1 VNNEIFE
8 KMPLALGMQIKRL
21 AIVLVASLLFTA
33 CSQESQDSSTESSA
47 ESSNANILRSE
58 LNRPWPAP
66 VTPTEEL
73 PDPAIARSPEEAIKT
88 ITTAPGYQLELVAAE
103 PLVQDPIIAE
113 FDGDGRLWVLEMRG
127 FAYHENM
134 ENSWEPTSELVIL
147 EDTDNDTVFD
157 KRTVFMNELILPRS
171 FKILDNNCALVGA
184 PPNLFHACDTDG
196 DLQADTRE
204 IIEDTFSEEGVLEH
218 GANGLY
224 WGIDNTIN
232 VSEHN
237 WHLKISEDGFYT
249 SPIHNRGQ
257 WLITQDDAG
266 RIYRNVNSNPL
277 HVDYISPD
285 YYARNF
291 NLIRTTGNYY
301 NLIDQ
306 SEAEIWPI
314 RPTPGL
320 NRAYRAQATRE
331 DGSASYYGGT
341 SSPMIFRGDRL
352 PEEIQGEPLVVDS
365 PTNLIHL
372 LKLTD
377 DGAGN
382 LYADDF
388 YDRGEIIASTDER
401 FRPVQM
407 VPSWDGTFYVID
419 MYRGVSQ
426 DYPYQ
431 TSYLKNYIEEHG
443 LADHRGLG
451 RVYRVVHS
459 DYELDSEK
467 PSMSDDTPLELV
479 GHLTHPNGWW
489 RDTAQQL
496 LVQRADEEAVPAL
509 RDLVLNSDNEKARL
523 HALWTLDGM
532 ETMGVEGAVN
542 ANMVQTALDDSWW
555 AIRASGVRLAEPW
568 LQEGDTAMLDSVMSL
583 LEDQHWQVR
592 RQLAASLGELPEDQ
606 RIEPLIDVLSLYGD
620 QDQTT
625 VDVAI
630 SGLAGMEEEFLDLWL
645 QQDAPHADV
654 AGMLAGAM
662 AKPKDVDTVEHLIDL
677 ATNSDLP
684 EEVRAR
690 MLHGMAQGLEGA
702 DGRVR
707 SDGVAGGR
715 AGGAPPGMRPD
726 RPAVIQVDI
735 SAEPSELLAL
745 IADVEGRLGDAARYA
760 EATLGW
766 PGKPRVEGR
775 PRTEVEEQLF
785 QQGAQI
791 YASTCA
797 ACHGPEG
804 LGTAA
809 GKSLAGSPF
818 VNMGGEVFTAIMLQG
833 KEGDT
838 GLMPPQSTMND
849 QQLASVITYVRGA
862 FGNTSSPLNE
872 IAVGEYR
879 QMLSYRNIPWTEEE
893 LIELD

>member
-1 VNNEIFE
+1 MNNQIFHRIS
-8 KMPLALGMQIKRL
+8 LAAGMQLKKSV
-21 AIVLVASLLFTA
+21 AIMFATVFVAA
-33 CSQESQDSSTESSA
+33 CSQDGQDVSPA
-47 ESSNANILRSE
+47 EIQNDNILRSE
-58 LNRPWPAP
+58 LNRPWPAAVP
-66 VTPTEEL
+66 PTEEL
-73 PDPAIARSPEEAIKT
+73 PDPAVARSPEEAIKT
-88 ITTAPGYQLELVAAE
+88 ITTAPGYQLELVASE
-103 PLVQDPIIAE
+103 PLVQDPIIGE
-113 FDGDGRLWVLEMRG
+113 FDYDGRLWVLEMRG
-127 FAYHENM
+127 FAYEEDM
-134 ENSWEPTSELVIL
+134 QNSWEPTSELVIL
-147 EDTDNDTVFD
+147 EDTDGDTVFD
-157 KRTVFMNELILPRS
+157 KRTVFMDELILPRS
-171 FKILDNNCALVGA
+171 FKVLDKTCALVGA

-204 IIEDTFSEEGVLEH
+204 IINDTFSEEGVLEH

-224 WGIDNTIN
+224 WGMDNTIN

-249 SPIHNRGQ
+249 SPIHWRGQ
-257 WLITQDDAG
+257 WLISQDDAG

-301 NLIDQ
+301 DLIDQ

-320 NRAYRAQATRE
+320 NRAYRAMALRP

-372 LKLTD
+372 LKLED
-377 DGAGN
+377 DGTGN

-401 FRPVQM
+401 FRPVHM

-431 TSYLKNYIEEHG
+431 TSYLKNYIEENG
-443 LADHRGLG
+443 LAAHRGLG

-459 DYELDSEK
+459 DYELDNEK
-467 PSMSDDTPLELV
+467 PSMSDDSPLELV
-479 GHLTHPNGWW
+479 SHLTHPNGWW

-496 LVQRADEEAVPAL
+496 LVQRADKEAVPAL
-509 RDLVLNSDNEKARL
+509 RDLVLNSENEKARL
-523 HALWTLDGM
+523 HALWSLDGM
-532 ETMGVEGAVN
+532 ETMGVEGAVS
-542 ANMVQTALDDSWW
+542 AEMVLAALNDSWW
-555 AIRASGVRLAEPW
+555 AIRASGIRLAEPW
-568 LQEGDTAMLDSVMSL
+568 LREGDIAMADAVMSL

-606 RIEPLIDVLSLYGD
+606 RMEPLVQVLTLYGD

-625 VDVAI
+625 VDAAI
-630 SGLAGMEEEFLDLWL
+630 SGLAGMEEDFLALWL
-645 QQDAPHADV
+645 EQDEPHADV

-662 AKPKDVDTVEHLIDL
+662 AKPKDVDTVEHLIAR
-677 ATNSDLP
+677 ATDVGLP

-702 DGRVR
+702 DGRAR
-707 SDGVAGGR
+707 GGAVAGGR

-726 RPAVIQVDI
+726 RPPVVQMDI
-735 SAEPSELLAL
+735 SEEPAELLSL
-745 IADVEGRLGDAARYA
+745 IENSEGRLADAAAYA

-766 PGKPRVEGR
+766 PGKPRIEGR
-775 PRTEVEEQLF
+775 PRTEAEEQLF
-785 QQGAQI
+785 VAGQEI
-791 YASTCA
+791 YRTHCA

-809 GKSLAGSPF
+809 GKPLAGSTF
-818 VNMGGEVFTAIMLQG
+818 VNMGGEVFAAILLQG
-833 KEGDT
+833 KEGNT
-838 GLMPPQSTMND
+838 GLMPPQPTMTD
-849 QQLASVITYVRGA
+849 EQLASVITYVRGA
-862 FGNTSSPLNE
+862 FGNTSNPLNA

-879 QMLSYRNIPWTEEE
+879 QMLSFRKIPWTEEE